1 MKEGISEQTDGDA
14 EFLLRNL
21 KIAGHGQ
28 MIRTGRLKSR
38 KQSRDMKKGDAS

>member
-14 EFLLRNL
+14 EFLPRNL
-21 KIAGHGQ
+21 KIAGRGPV
-28 MIRTGRLKSR
+28 IRIGRLKSG

>member
-1 MKEGISEQTDGDA
+1 VKEGISEQTDGDA

-28 MIRTGRLKSR
+28 MIRTGRLKSG
-38 KQSRDMKKGDAS
+38 KQSRDMKKGDAL